1 MESVAAIIDRPTV
14 TGTWPVGNGSTY
26 AVELDG
32 VTHTLGTDNDLLSG
46 TDGKWKL
53 TPAKPLVNG
62 TYDVVMKVTG
72 ADGQVTSSVGKGAV
86 VVNVPPPPPPPPK
99 EQPYDCVAALNTTA
113 AAFPIR
119 FEFDHDDLDADY
131 VQTLNNYAGILKDPR
146 CAATKMQITG
156 YADYIGSDAY
166 NMALSVRRAN
176 TVIAEL
182 GKDGV
187 DVSKLS
193 AAGAGKT
200 NPLDPA
206 HSGDARAK
214 NRRAEFTTQ

>member
-1 MESVAAIIDRPTV
+1 MESVAAIIDHPTV
-14 TGTWPVGNGSTY
+14 TGTWPVGNGTTY
-26 AVELDG
+26 QVELDG
-32 VTHTLGTDNDLLSG
+32 VTHTLGKDTDLLSG

-62 TYDVVMKVTG
+62 SYDVIMKVTG
-72 ADGQVTSSVGKGAV
+72 ADGQVTSTVGKGAV

-99 EQPYDCVAALNTTA
+99 EEPYDCVAALHTTA
-113 AAFPIR
+113 AAFPVR
-119 FEFDHDDLDADY
+119 FAFNHDDLDADY
-131 VQTLNNYAGILKDPR
+131 LKSLTNYASVLKDSR
-146 CAATKMQITG
+146 CTSTKMLVTG

-166 NMALSVRRAN
+166 NLALSGRRAN

-187 DVSKLS
+187 DASRLS
-193 AAGAGKT
+193 AVGAGKT

-206 HSGDARAK
+206 HSDDARAK